1 MEKLIVLGII
11 AVVFGGVQ
19 LLVQMN
25 YKREMRARAA
35 RVPDLDDQLDTLL
48 RGGVSLA
55 PGRTRDELLASF
67 AEQRYQ
73 EDPFRLLLQAM
84 GGEVEAEPWGR
95 RFSCQV
101 FTLDSECVEGDGS
114 YALVVTELSR
124 AAGVADRVTD
134 VSDTVDVEA
143 GVARLTYCVAGRR
156 VTFEPRVQNDWID
169 PDALTQILGDIEPL
183 IPAGRGLW
191 QIDEGQC
198 VTYIGLSEG
207 CAAQVNAAAPGLLV
221 RV

>member
-11 AVVFGGVQ
+11 AVVFGGVL
-19 LLVQMN
+19 LLVQVN

-55 PGRTRDELLASF
+55 PGRTRDELIAS
-67 AEQRYQ
+67 APEHRYQ
-73 EDPFRLLLQAM
+73 DAPFRLLLQVL

-95 RFSCQV
+95 RFSHQV
-101 FTLDSECVEGDGS
+101 FTLDTECIEGDGS
-114 YALVVTELSR
+114 YARVVTQLAR
-124 AAGVADRVTD
+124 VAGVADRVTE
-134 VSDTVDVEA
+134 VSDTVDIEA
-143 GVARLTYCVAGRR
+143 GVARLTYSAAGRR
-156 VTFEPRVQNDWID
+156 VTFEPAVQDNWID